1 MRVLDLLFS
10 GKYVKDFEK
19 YSDKIIQ
26 YFCDGLLCKE
36 ISNKL
41 YEDCGVKIPYQ
52 SITIFYKN
60 NKEYIRECKKSKQIE
75 TLNELVK
82 ENSIEY
88 AKAIITELL
97 LEEEKTLI
105 KDWKTLDP
113 ETKIK
118 LIPTLTNSLAKL
130 EGLDKSEININN
142 NNNFEDFF
150 DEDIIEDA
158 INDYE
163 NTNEESD

>member
-1 MRVLDLLFS
+1 MDLLFS

-26 YFCDGLLCKE
+26 YFCNGLLCKE

-41 YEDCGVKIPYQ
+41 YEECGVKIPYQ

-60 NKEYIRECKKSKQIE
+60 NRDYIRECKKSKQIE
-75 TLNELVK
+75 TLNEIVR

-88 AKAIITELL
+88 AKAILTEIL
-97 LEEEKTLI
+97 LEAEKTLI
-105 KDWKTLDP
+105 KDWKKLDP
-113 ETKIK
+113 DIKIK
-118 LIPTLTNSLAKL
+118 LIPTVTNSLAKL

-142 NNNFEDFF
+142 NPSFEDFF

-163 NTNEESD
+163 SKDEESD